1 MSKSAAEDSK
11 EEDVVTQNRTM
22 LALAEEADSL
32 YETAITRWVEQQP
45 ELASQAKKIMDDV
58 ADCFEPEVV
67 EVLTKMRS
75 LPWGEFLAWYES
87 KFSIGDECAAQD

>member
-1 MSKSAAEDSK
+1 VAQERSLIE
-11 EEDVVTQNRTM
+11 
-22 LALAEEADSL
+22 LALAASSE
-32 YETAITRWVEQQP
+32 YETAVTRWVEQQP